1 MVARSFGTICSLLL
15 VWLCALGANPA
26 SHSAPQS
33 AALRSAAELAFGDVA
48 TTPVLATHALVAGS
62 ANPRS
67 IRRNAVSPFWWFAPP
82 RRVEAPSAKRATR
95 RTVSRQA
102 LAHASRP
109 RWRTHDPAAPPALTR
124 IAR

>member
-15 VWLCALGANPA
+15 VWLCALGASPA

-33 AALRSAAELAFGDVA
+33 AALRSAAELALGDVA
-48 TTPVLATHALVAGS
+48 TTPIVVTRALVAGTATS
-62 ANPRS
+62 RGAERDV
-67 IRRNAVSPFWWFAPP
+67 VSPLSWFAAP
-82 RRVEAPSAKRATR
+82 RRVEIQRAQQATR
-95 RTVSRQA
+95 RTIDRQA

-109 RWRTHDPAAPPALTR
+109 RRRTHDPAAPPALSR